1 MKRTILLGLGCLG
14 IAAAWLPSSA
24 MAAGSGVAQP
34 GTFNCYKA
42 KDLKTP
48 QFAGSTYSV
57 TDEFG
62 TQNETAKKP
71 FLYCAE
77 VGSPGLILSCY
88 KVKGDGFAADATRTV
103 VDSFGTVKVD
113 VKKKPFVFCDPGSG
127 S

>member
-1 MKRTILLGLGCLG
+1 MKRTVSIVLGCMGLAATSAWAAPPP
-14 IAAAWLPSSA
+14 IAL
-24 MAAGSGVAQP
+24 P

-42 KDLKTP
+42 KDLKSP
-48 QFAGSTYSV
+48 QFAGSTYGV

-71 FLYCAE
+71 FLYCAK
-77 VGSPGLILSCY
+77 VGSPGQVLSCY
-88 KVKGDGFAADATRTV
+88 KVKGDGFAADSTRTV

-113 VKKKPFVFCDPGSG
+113 VKKKPFVFCDAGSG